1 MSSTSLHVL
10 LFNVRGLDLRWQE
23 VLLLISSFKF
33 DALILVETGEFDI
46 SFHQKIFQ
54 DYRLLYQKGENRNG
68 GVLILIKESFSISR
82 VPCSIPNICVV
93 DIKGEDNFRI
103 IGVYA
108 PDSKSWSW
116 DDLSAFVSSKCVI
129 YGDFNVDIM
138 D

>member
-23 VLLLISSFKF
+23 VLLLISAFKF

-46 SFHQKIFQ
+46 SFHQKIFK

-82 VPCSIPNICVV
+82 VSCSIPNICVV
-93 DIKGEDNFRI
+93 DIKGEDNLRI

-116 DDLSAFVSSKCVI
+116 D
-129 YGDFNVDIM
+129 
-138 D
+138 